1 VATFDM
7 LIDDVLATA
16 MLAYP
21 FRAGWLAV
29 ERLQLMPGL
38 TARAA
43 RESNGVAFL
52 DSLAARTLLDTHVI
66 VRDLALACR
75 RASFVTFDTH
85 TRPDDVGAVTI
96 SAPGVSPATL
106 ALAQIVVP
114 DFYGVR
120 AQGWTDQQLSLS
132 DAVAQVSEGARALIP
147 FEHEEW
153 YQEDLGR
160 AWLLLTDS
168 PFVSHICVAPR
179 SAIAADPVGVAAA
192 VAQLAAGLAVGR
204 ARARELR
211 RDVSSALGVDR
222 DVLTETLADQAWEL
236 GKDELH
242 GLTTLWR
249 RAGLP
254 VSDKDLRASL
264 VTTRQLQPR

>member
-7 LIDDVLATA
+7 LIDDILATA

-21 FRAGWLAV
+21 YHAGWLDAERV
-29 ERLQLMPGL
+29 ELVPGL
-38 TARAA
+38 TARLA
-43 RESNGVAFL
+43 RESNGVAFI
-52 DSLAARTLLDTHVI
+52 DSLAARTLLDSHVV

-75 RASFVTFDTH
+75 RASFITFDTH
-85 TRPDDVGAVTI
+85 TRPDDVRAVTI

-106 ALAQIVVP
+106 ALAQVVIP
-114 DFYGVR
+114 DFYGVQ
-120 AQGWTDQQLSLS
+120 AQGWTDQELTLS
-132 DAVAQVSEGARALIP
+132 DTVAQVSEGARALIP

-168 PFVSHICVAPR
+168 PFVSHVCVAPR
-179 SAIAADPVGVAAA
+179 AAIATDPAGVAVA
-192 VAQLAAGLAVGR
+192 VAQLTSGLAAGR

-211 RDVSSALGVDR
+211 RDVSNALGVDR
-222 DVLTETLADQAWEL
+222 DVLTETLADQTWEL

-254 VSDKDLRASL
+254 VSDKELRATL
-264 VTTRQLQPR
+264 VTTRQLQPK